1 MRKQPQDHP
10 EIYEKFMQEHFVVKQ
25 NNREF
30 NDVAPD
36 MTLEQTIQ
44 RSKKNVKGIINQ
56 TRQVAYVSQ

>member
-1 MRKQPQDHP
+1 
-10 EIYEKFMQEHFVVKQ
+10 MQEHFVVKQ

-36 MTLEQTIQ
+36 MKLEQTIQ
-44 RSKKNVKGIINQ
+44 RKKKNVKGIINQ